1 MCVDIF
7 CMCYFSHVLV
17 RYIDVLLFRQFFDCK
32 IVFKFAL
39 IQNLKS
45 LSSVLSQSLYL
56 YVFLSRMAFH
66 TFIFHR
72 KESMEISCYILY
84 FSLKIFDFLTC
95 IIFVIYIQHW
105 HLISCGAVALIVSE
119 DFILCLLISENWPRT
134 IRATVPQLA
143 LCENGKCSED

>member
-95 IIFVIYIQHW
+95 IIFVIYIQHQ
-105 HLISCGAVALIVSE
+105 HLVRTENAQMIDLQQTKPGCQQTTVSVAIFRICVTLN
-119 DFILCLLISENWPRT
+119 IL
-134 IRATVPQLA
+134 
-143 LCENGKCSED
+143 